1 MTPAERKKLEEEL
14 AEIEASI
21 TTEMQELNVS
31 PISESSTALSPAMPP
46 PSALSGWN
54 SDHSIDAGQS
64 PEYQRKRSADED
76 VEDAKETASQ
86 DASLPAS
93 IGSAYEGVGNALVGG
108 AESIFGGLDGG
119 DVTAFVGTGAAAL
132 EGGNQVINKYQDG
145 KADANHGNLAE
156 MNKKMGEGKSNPISA
171 MDDFKAKLAKDGIDY
186 EELKKKP
193 GTMREKL
200 TATYNEQLAK
210 KYPSWGSRTVP
221 GWAGGKLSGGGPI
234 RSGMMKA
241 APTALAAT
249 AAIPAVFGALNSF
262 SKGGDIDDA
271 LKELPSLEEKAK
283 QFDLEY
289 KSVQL
294 DFANDWFSKNN
305 PDMHP
310 PGVYEKRLA
319 TRALLQAQIDQ
330 MK

>member
-14 AEIEASI
+14 AEIEALKA
-21 TTEMQELNVS
+21 TEMQELNVS

-86 DASLPAS
+86 DASFQAS

-108 AESIFGGLDGG
+108 AESITNRLDGG
-119 DVTAFVGTGAAAL
+119 EVAAFLGTGAAAL
-132 EGGNQVINKYQDG
+132 EGGNQVINKFKDG

-156 MNKKMGEGKSNPISA
+156 MDKKMASGKSNPISA

-221 GWAGGKLSGGGPI
+221 GKVGGKLSGGGPI

-241 APTALAAT
+241 APTALVAAG
-249 AAIPAVFGALNSF
+249 AIPAVWGALESF
-262 SKGGDIDDA
+262 NRGGDIDDA